1 MSVIKKS
8 SVLVAV
14 FVGMFVSSARAQ
26 EMFVVKVP
34 FAFDVHGEQMPA
46 GRYEVTIDNG
56 ILAIR
61 GAEHNHAGV
70 FTTTCGA
77 GGDDPAGDKP
87 ALVFIRHDSEY
98 VLSQVWESSDEGQAV
113 PGQSAV
119 EHHAEAQPAASG
131 GTIVVLAA
139 R

>member
-14 FVGMFVSSARAQ
+14 FVGMFVSSSRAQ
-26 EMFVVKVP
+26 EMLVVKIP
-34 FAFDVHGEQMPA
+34 FAFVVHGDQMPA
-46 GRYEVTIDNG
+46 GRYEVTFDNG

-70 FTTTCGA
+70 FATTFGA

-87 ALVFIRHDSEY
+87 ALVFIRHESEY
-98 VLSQVWESSDEGQAV
+98 VLSQVWESSDEGHV
-113 PGQSAV
+113 LPGLSAL
-119 EHHAEAQPAASG
+119 ERHAEALPAASDV
-131 GTIVVLAA
+131 TTVVLAV